1 MFTPKQGP
9 MFTNLKV
16 QSMTAAS
23 LVAITLT
30 ACGEASTGP
39 AIVGGG
45 VAALNQIVTSSPLN
59 ASSADTLVYFSFATN
74 TLVPKTGTWDI
85 ALRRFEMRVN
95 GGVAGSGSVTGFNFE
110 NTKTAT
116 PAQVFALTNLNTL
129 AAFDSVR
136 DARIPADSLFKADRL
151 IPNATGFLSFGAA
164 TPTAKTANFW
174 KVRTATGAHQLTRV
188 TAITF
193 AGRALSSVTFE
204 SRTQTGTILGA
215 ARSFTIA
222 TGASPVSVNLGN
234 GNIVTPAGC
243 NWDLV
248 ITPALYEISANAACN
263 AGTYPG
269 DATAAFAGTT
279 SASDAPQYGA
289 FLSLL
294 TGPIPNDIENPA
306 GPFRYNLNND
316 QRLSPSFNT
325 FLIRNGAAT
334 YKLQVI
340 GYYGLSGAGGFPTLR
355 YARIR

>member
-1 MFTPKQGP
+1 MF
-9 MFTNLKV
+9 MNSKV
-16 QSMTAAS
+16 RSITAAS
-23 LVAITLT
+23 LVALALT
-30 ACGEASTGP
+30 ACSEASTGP
-39 AIVGGG
+39 AAVGGG

-74 TLVPKTGTWDI
+74 TLVPKTAAWDI
-85 ALRRFEMRVN
+85 ALRRFELRVN
-95 GGVAGSGSVTGFNFE
+95 GGVAGSGGVTGYNFE

-116 PAQVFALTNLNTL
+116 PAQVLAFTNLNTL
-129 AAFDSVR
+129 AAFDSIR

-151 IPNATGFLSFGAA
+151 ISNATGFLSFGAA
-164 TPTAKTANFW
+164 APTPNTANFW
-174 KVRTATGAHQLTRV
+174 KVRTATGAYELTRV

-204 SRTQTGTILGA
+204 SRTQTGVTLST

-222 TGASPVSVNLGN
+222 TGASPVNVNLAGGN
-234 GNIVTPAGC
+234 VVAPSGC

-248 ITPALYEISANAACN
+248 ITPALYEIGVNAACN
-263 AGTYPG
+263 VGTYPG
-269 DATAAFAGTT
+269 DPTPAFAGTT
-279 SASDAPQYGA
+279 SASDAPQYAG

-325 FLIRNGAAT
+325 FLIRNGSAT

-340 GYYGLSGAGGFPTLR
+340 GYYGVSGAGGFPTLR